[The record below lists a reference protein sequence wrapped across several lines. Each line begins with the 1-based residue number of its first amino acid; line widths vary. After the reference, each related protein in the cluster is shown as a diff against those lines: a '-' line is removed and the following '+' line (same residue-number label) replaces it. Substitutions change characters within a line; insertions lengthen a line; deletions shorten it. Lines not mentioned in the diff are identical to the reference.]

1 MSERIGNI
9 MAVDCCEHTLVAL
22 GSVRNARIIPV
33 RSVNQARIVKDKS
46 IDLIVIGLAQFP
58 LRRLFRSE
66 LRDVYADVPVLI
78 LRQES
83 VKPGDTEDRI
93 RGEFILSD
101 RRHGD
106 DLQIVDRTREILP
119 LSACKHTRRSEHY
132 DLVQEV
138 IRVILESYSNPTL
151 DLNQVAREIGI
162 SPKRLSRVLNQ
173 EVGMSFRQLLRNTRV
188 EEAKRMLTS
197 GQYSVKEVAAR
208 AGFSDSHYFSRSFRE
223 LTGQSASEFLSF
235 SPPHN

>member
-1 MSERIGNI
+1 MSEKKGTIL
-9 MAVDCCEHTLVAL
+9 AVDCCEHTLAAL

-33 RSVNQARIVKDKS
+33 RSVNQAQIAKYKS

-78 LRQES
+78 LRHES
-83 VKPGDTEDRI
+83 EDRI

-119 LSACKHTRRSEHY
+119 LAACKHTRRSEHY
-132 DLVQEV
+132 DLMQEV
-138 IRVILESYSNPTL
+138 IRVIVERYPNPTL

-235 SPPHN
+235 SPPHH